1 MFRVRIVAASLF
13 AIVLLSGLGISAQSV
28 DPAYQKI
35 KKARDIAMQTGDDKV
50 YGRYTTDNFWVVMPD
65 GSVQTKQDRIKS
77 LIAMK
82 KAAPA
87 SQSQSQPKPPR
98 GEKVNAYGDTI
109 VVSWIDA
116 IEGGKDARFSETWV
130 KQDGTWKWAAA
141 HVSLVQGKP

>member
-1 MFRVRIVAASLF
+1 MFRFQFGATLLF
-13 AIVLLSGLGISAQSV
+13 VICLLSGAAVSAQSV
-28 DPAYQKI
+28 DPAYLKI

-50 YGRYTTDNFWVVMPD
+50 YSRYTTDNFWVVMPD
-65 GSVQTKQDRIKS
+65 GTVQTKEDRVRS

-82 KAAPA
+82 KAVSA
-87 SQSQSQPKPPR
+87 SHPQSQPRPPR

-130 KQDGTWKWAAA
+130 KQSGTWKCAAA

>member
-1 MFRVRIVAASLF
+1 MRGVRIAAASLF
-13 AIVLLSGLGISAQSV
+13 VIGLLSGAGVSAQSL
-28 DPAYQKI
+28 DPAYLKI

-82 KAAPA
+82 KAALA

-98 GEKVNAYGDTI
+98 NEKVNAYGDTI

-130 KQDGTWKWAAA
+130 KQDGTWKCAAA
-141 HVSLVQGKP
+141 HVSLVQEKP

>member
-1 MFRVRIVAASLF
+1 MLRLRFATLLLF
-13 AIVLLSGLGISAQSV
+13 ILGLLFGAGVSAQSV
-28 DPAYQKI
+28 DPDYLKI
-35 KKARDIAMQTGDDKV
+35 KKARDIAMQTGDDMV

-82 KAAPA
+82 KAAAA
-87 SQSQSQPKPPR
+87 SQAQRQPKPPR

-130 KQDGTWKWAAA
+130 KQDGTWKCAAA

>member
-1 MFRVRIVAASLF
+1 MLRLRFASLF
-13 AIVLLSGLGISAQSV
+13 LFVIGLLSGVCISAQSV
-28 DPAYQKI
+28 DPAYLKI

-65 GSVQTKQDRIKS
+65 GSVQTKQDRIRS

-82 KAAPA
+82 KAASA
-87 SQSQSQPKPPR
+87 SQAQSQPKPPR

-130 KQDGTWKWAAA
+130 KQDGTWKCAAA
-141 HVSLVQGKP
+141 HVSLVQRKP